1 MEGAASYFGWT
12 LGFYPGDENAAQRRV
27 WVKQMGLTA
36 DKNTQGKISSRKD
49 EELLQVFKSL
59 ESTVNSQ
66 NESSISYF
74 VGSLATEV
82 LIALYGFEKFIEFS
96 KSFENSRGLSAN
108 FESIYGVSLETFYTK
123 LAPYIWANL

>member
-1 MEGAASYFGWT
+1 
-12 LGFYPGDENAAQRRV
+12 
-27 WVKQMGLTA
+27 MGLTA